1 MSISKAD
8 AMVVHA
14 IGVIHSEHH
23 VPEQTP
29 IQPEFAA
36 GCEGWVEIFPA
47 YADGLKDI
55 ETFTHL
61 ILLYAF
67 HAAGEPELIVR
78 PFLDDTPRGVFA
90 TRHPRRPNRIGLSVV
105 RLMRREGAVLHIADV
120 DILDSTPLIDIKPY
134 VPRFDAPQGAGGGWT
149 EAIDPE
155 QARKR
160 GRRGCRYGE
169 AKE

>member
-1 MSISKAD
+1 MNAPAND
-8 AMVVHA
+8 TMVMHA
-14 IGVIHSEHH
+14 IGVIHSDHRL
-23 VPEQTP
+23 PEETP
-29 IQPEFAA
+29 IQPEFAH
-36 GCEGWVEIFPA
+36 GCHGRVEVYPA
-47 YADGLKDI
+47 YAEGLKDI

-67 HAAGEPELIVR
+67 HAAGEPQLIVR

-105 RLMRREGAVLHIADV
+105 RLVRRVGAVLYIEDV

-134 VPRFDAPQGAGGGWT
+134 VPRFDAPQSAGDGWIGT
-149 EAIDPE
+149 VDPK

-160 GRRGCRYGE
+160 GRRHGRQDT
-169 AKE
+169 